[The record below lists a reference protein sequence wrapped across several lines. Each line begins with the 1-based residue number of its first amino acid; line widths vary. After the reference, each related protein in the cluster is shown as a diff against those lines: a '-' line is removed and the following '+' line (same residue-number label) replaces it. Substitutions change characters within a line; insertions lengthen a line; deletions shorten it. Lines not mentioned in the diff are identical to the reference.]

1 MNSNCI
7 QFSHS
12 HPASKTS
19 NCRTVRICIAAAIG
33 LAVAAVNTAYA
44 QVSTVNSV
52 IVETNALP
60 PGAISNGLPSLDLTE
75 VDSYPSLISFSVTN
89 AGATNPSSAFCASQ
103 DFWQFSVSGQTN
115 AYMFQSNDYF
125 TATMSITLTGDPI
138 SPRKEAGF
146 AFNDVNGDINGQYIL
161 DTDNHECVVF
171 GGNLPFWNSN
181 PVNAHFE
188 SGETVTMGITIFK
201 DSSGN
206 NAIIYSANGFD
217 SPAFEFGTSAVGPPQ
232 PYTLGGY
239 FQIQGQDTG
248 STNSGAVVFQNI
260 SIGTPL
266 NIGTLGANSAVVY
279 WPASSTP
286 YVLQTSTNLS
296 STNWTTVN
304 GEPITGVLVPG
315 PSSNSYY
322 RLIAP

>member
-1 MNSNCI
+1 MNSNCT
-7 QFSHS
+7 QFSLRH
-12 HPASKTS
+12 AALKTG
-19 NCRTVRICIAAAIG
+19 NCRMVRICFAAAIG
-33 LAVAAVNTAYA
+33 LAFAAVNPMYA
-44 QVSTVNSV
+44 QVSTINSV
-52 IVETNALP
+52 VVTTNAPAPGSPANPLP
-60 PGAISNGLPSLDLTE
+60 DSDLTL
-75 VDSYPSLISFSVTN
+75 VSSYPSVISFVVTN
-89 AGATNPSSAFCASQ
+89 AGATNTGTDGVQ
-103 DFWQFSVSGQTN
+103 EYWQFATNGGSG
-115 AYMFQSNDYF
+115 AYIFQSNDSF
-125 TATMSITLTGDPI
+125 TVTMTVTLTGDPI
-138 SPRKEAGF
+138 FPRKEAGF
-146 AFNDVNGDINGQYIL
+146 AFNDVNGIINGQYIL
-161 DTDNHECVVF
+161 DTDGHECVAF

-217 SPAFEFGTSAVGPPQ
+217 SPVFEFGSSSVGPPQ

-248 STNSGAVVFQNI
+248 STNFGSAVFQNI

-266 NIGTLGANSAVVY
+266 NIGALGANSAVVY